1 MKRSLLF
8 GMGRPSVAVLIPFLV
23 GAMVAGC
30 GASAAGAGGV
40 VQAALDNSVTSLD
53 PAQASDAS
61 TFEVLAAVDEGLVR
75 INQAGEAEPG
85 IASSWQVNAA
95 GTTYTF
101 HLRSNARW
109 SNGAPVTAED
119 FVYAWKRAVNPET
132 ASPYASDFSL
142 ISGTAPLL
150 QPLPST
156 SDTSAYK
163 AALAQVPQELA
174 QVQVQAPNATT
185 LIVQLTGSAPYWIDM
200 TALPAYYPVDPAMVA
215 KAGSS
220 FGTKASLAVYD
231 GPFEVSSW
239 TPGAQFTLVR
249 NPDYWDA
256 STVQIKG
263 ITLHVV
269 PSASTQVDMFKAGEL
284 SLLEVPATYLKEFS
298 GNPDF
303 HQVPGSDSGIIVA
316 NTRSGNP
323 TANAN
328 LDCAVSAALN
338 RSEFVNQVLGGG
350 SEPAPSIVPPGAQP
364 PGGQYQVPAGDLQP
378 VDGDAA
384 LAKSDLQ
391 AALEQMDLSKAP
403 TLRLLVPA
411 VASVEQQ
418 AQALIGMWQAVGI
431 PVQTVPLDTSALLG
445 DASQGDFNLMLF
457 GWNADYPDPTTF
469 LDLFLPGNQ
478 FNFGDFAN
486 TAYEQL
492 LSTAGTATGAARSED
507 LANAEGEI
515 LHTCAVIPLT
525 WNLTSYVT
533 VPSLHGVVADPFGTP
548 FDFRWA
554 SLSTSSAAK
563 G

>member
-1 MKRSLLF
+1 MKRRLLD
-8 GMGRPSVAVLIPFLV
+8 GMRRRSATMLIPLMV
-23 GAMVAGC
+23 VALVAGC
-30 GASAAGAGGV
+30 ARNSATTAAV
-40 VQAALDNSVTSLD
+40 VQAALDSSVTSLD

-75 INQAGEAEPG
+75 INQAGVAEPG

-119 FVYAWKRAVNPET
+119 FVYAWERAINPET
-132 ASPYASDFSL
+132 GSPYASDFSL
-142 ISGTAPLL
+142 IGGTAPLL
-150 QPLPST
+150 QPLPSASHT
-156 SDTSAYK
+156 AAYK

-174 QVQVQAPNATT
+174 SVQIQAPNATT
-185 LIVQLTGSAPYWIDM
+185 LVVHLTSSAPYWIDM
-200 TALPAYYPVDPAMVA
+200 TALPAYYPVDPTVVA
-215 KAGSS
+215 KAGSR

-231 GPFEVSSW
+231 GPFMVSSW
-239 TPGAQFTLVR
+239 TPGGALTLVR

-256 STVQIKG
+256 SAVALQG
-263 ITLHVV
+263 ITFHVV

-284 SLLEVPATYLKEFS
+284 SLLEVPSTYLKEFS
-298 GNPDF
+298 SDPEF
-303 HQVPGSDSGIIVA
+303 HQVPGSDAGIIVA
-316 NTRSGNP
+316 NTRAGNP
-323 TANAN
+323 TANAD
-328 LDCAVSAALN
+328 LDCAISAALN
-338 RSEFVNQVLGGG
+338 RREFVDQVLGGG

-364 PGGQYQVPAGDLQP
+364 SGGHYQVPPNDLQP
-378 VDGDAA
+378 VDGDVA

-391 AALEQMDLSKAP
+391 AALQQLGLSQAP
-403 TLRLLVPA
+403 KLRLLVPA

-431 PVQTVPLDTSALLG
+431 PVETVPLDPSALLG

-478 FNFGDFAN
+478 FNFGDFSN
-486 TAYEQL
+486 STYERL
-492 LSTAGTATGAARSED
+492 LNAAGTASGAARSED
-507 LANAEGEI
+507 LANAEGEL

-554 SLSTSSAAK
+554 SFRTTGAAK